1 VEVPP
6 SQVEGLVHVS
16 SLKDDWYEYRSR
28 QNQLVGRRSRRTYL
42 LGDMVEVEI
51 QQVDALRNQI
61 DLVVDQ
67 TAAPAP
73 EGVDDTS
80 PLPPEAVEQGQLAL
94 AES

>member
-1 VEVPP
+1 
-6 SQVEGLVHVS
+6 
-16 SLKDDWYEYRSR
+16 
-28 QNQLVGRRSRRTYL
+28 
-42 LGDMVEVEI
+42 MVEVEI

>member
-1 VEVPP
+1 
-6 SQVEGLVHVS
+6 
-16 SLKDDWYEYRSR
+16 
-28 QNQLVGRRSRRTYL
+28 
-42 LGDMVEVEI
+42 VEVEI

-67 TAAPAP
+67 TASTPPEGADDPAP
-73 EGVDDTS
+73 L

>member
-1 VEVPP
+1 M
-6 SQVEGLVHVS
+6 
-16 SLKDDWYEYRSR
+16 
-28 QNQLVGRRSRRTYL
+28 

-67 TAAPAP
+67 TASTPP
-73 EGVDDTS
+73 EGVDEPS
-80 PLPPEAVEQGQLAL
+80 SLPLPPEAVEQGQLAL

>member
-1 VEVPP
+1 M
-6 SQVEGLVHVS
+6 
-16 SLKDDWYEYRSR
+16 
-28 QNQLVGRRSRRTYL
+28 

-67 TAAPAP
+67 TASTPP
-73 EGVDDTS
+73 EGVDDPS
-80 PLPPEAVEQGQLAL
+80 PFPLPPEAVEQGQLAL